1 MPILP
6 GLSPV
11 AAKSLTATFDAGRLS
26 SDGGLIV
33 LREIGARL
41 RLAETITG
49 PLRDDRDPTRVRHS
63 YAEMA
68 TARMLMI
75 AAGYEDC
82 DDVDALRTDPALKI
96 AVGRCPET
104 GADLMSQP
112 TLSRLEN
119 LAGWRALARI
129 GLGQI
134 DLYCRSFARPPARIV
149 LDIDDTDDPVH
160 GQQEL
165 ALFNAHY
172 DCTCFQPIH
181 IFDGLTGKPVL
192 SLLRPGKRPSG
203 EEVAKVLRHVIGR
216 IRKHW
221 PHVAILVRGDSHYCS
236 EPALA
241 LLEALRCDY
250 IIGFAI
256 NSKLLEIAAPWRQ
269 QCDWRRSKLKPTVR
283 RFHQLPYRAHEWS
296 RSRKLLARVEATSMG
311 TDVRFIVTSLQGRGK
326 TLYEKG
332 LLCTRQRREPDQGH
346 EAVHAIRQDGVLALA
361 SQPVPPL
368 RACGRLLAA
377 AFAETGGTETLP
389 LAQRDLRDDPADL
402 REGRRPRRGVEGQDQ
417 AGLPGQLPSRRN
429 ARGHDRRHHDAW
441 PMSDAACAAR
451 ALPNNLKRVPHIPKP
466 TPSTRLPRHA
476 AAKEASTSRIE
487 WARRAHDPRI
497 ARQGREAPGRSL
509 RLARLP

>member
-1 MPILP
+1 MHAMPILP

-33 LREIGARL
+33 LREIAARL

-49 PLRDDRDPTRVRHS
+49 PLRDDRDATRVRHS

-119 LAGWRALARI
+119 LAGWRALVRI

-283 RFHQLPYRAHEWS
+283 RFHQLPSRAREWS

-326 TLYEKG
+326 TLYEKVF
-332 LLCTRQRREPDQGH
+332 C
-346 EAVHAIRQDGVLALA
+346 
-361 SQPVPPL
+361 
-368 RACGRLLAA
+368 
-377 AFAETGGTETLP
+377 
-389 LAQRDLRDDPADL
+389 
-402 REGRRPRRGVEGQDQ
+402 
-417 AGLPGQLPSRRN
+417 
-429 ARGHDRRHHDAW
+429 ARGNAENLIKDMKRFTR
-441 PMSDAACAAR
+441 SDKTACSRWQA
-451 ALPNNLKRVPHIPKP
+451 NQF
-466 TPSTRLPRHA
+466 RLFVHVGA
-476 AAKEASTSRIE
+476 YWLLHSL
-487 WARRAHDPRI
+487 RRA
-497 ARQGREAPGRSL
+497 APKRSRWRSATFETIRRTFVKVAVRVEEL
-509 RLARLP
+509 KGKIKLAFPASYPHAVMLVAMTGAITTRGP

>member
-26 SDGGLIV
+26 CDGGLIV
-33 LREIGARL
+33 LREIAARL

-269 QCDWRRSKLKPTVR
+269 QCDWRCSKLKPTVR
-283 RFHQLPYRAHEWS
+283 RFHQLPYRAREWS

-326 TLYEKG
+326 TLYEKVF
-332 LLCTRQRREPDQGH
+332 C
-346 EAVHAIRQDGVLALA
+346 
-361 SQPVPPL
+361 
-368 RACGRLLAA
+368 
-377 AFAETGGTETLP
+377 
-389 LAQRDLRDDPADL
+389 
-402 REGRRPRRGVEGQDQ
+402 
-417 AGLPGQLPSRRN
+417 
-429 ARGHDRRHHDAW
+429 ARGNAENLIKDMKRFTR
-441 PMSDAACAAR
+441 SDKTACSRWQA
-451 ALPNNLKRVPHIPKP
+451 NQF
-466 TPSTRLPRHA
+466 RLFVHVGA
-476 AAKEASTSRIE
+476 YWLLHSL
-487 WARRAHDPRI
+487 RRA
-497 ARQGREAPGRSL
+497 APKRSRWRSATFETIRRTFVKVAVRVEEL
-509 RLARLP
+509 KGKIKLAFPASYPHAVMLVAMTGAITTRGP